1 MMKNALEQASYIW
14 TAPFEKGMDFYRIF
28 RKVFSWRP
36 EGEER
41 VMLEIA
47 ADSTFAAFVNGRRCP
62 ISQVADF
69 PEDRTFSTFD
79 VTAFLVPGE
88 NVIAVEVH
96 YIGDGFLTYQP
107 GTPFLKAVIY
117 EGEKLLAKTDGS
129 WKCSASQEF
138 VSGLCCKVTSQL
150 GFTFAYDAR
159 RALPWKELSFDDSG
173 WNNAGIYEG
182 CVPWKKMSPRTVP
195 QLLELPSP
203 CVQIVQAGYLRRGC
217 EGETF
222 AETCFRDY
230 FEPRRHEEIFSS
242 SDTSQYSDGMAR
254 RKQSLNPEHDFCFR
268 FSAIPAD
275 ASANG

>member
-69 PEDRTFSTFD
+69 PEDRTFLTFD

-182 CVPWKKMSPRTVP
+182 CV
-195 QLLELPSP
+195 
-203 CVQIVQAGYLRRGC
+203 RG
-217 EGETF
+217 
-222 AETCFRDY
+222 
-230 FEPRRHEEIFSS
+230 
-242 SDTSQYSDGMAR
+242 
-254 RKQSLNPEHDFCFR
+254 RK
-268 FSAIPAD
+268 
-275 ASANG
+275 

>member
-107 GTPFLKAVIY
+107 GTPFLR
-117 EGEKLLAKTDGS
+117 L
-129 WKCSASQEF
+129 
-138 VSGLCCKVTSQL
+138 
-150 GFTFAYDAR
+150 
-159 RALPWKELSFDDSG
+159 
-173 WNNAGIYEG
+173 
-182 CVPWKKMSPRTVP
+182 
-195 QLLELPSP
+195 
-203 CVQIVQAGYLRRGC
+203 
-217 EGETF
+217 
-222 AETCFRDY
+222 
-230 FEPRRHEEIFSS
+230 
-242 SDTSQYSDGMAR
+242 
-254 RKQSLNPEHDFCFR
+254 
-268 FSAIPAD
+268 
-275 ASANG
+275 